1 MKKFLFI
8 LLGILITLVCVAYI
22 NNISD
27 SNANELITSDDGSN
41 LNESEKVIEDES
53 NWEIRY
59 YVDDLNEPTSEKY
72 ITNIKP
78 IIGTFSNTATTDSK
92 LSVHILIDK
101 DDAVFTM

>member
-22 NNISD
+22 TNISD
-27 SNANELITSDDGSN
+27 SNANELITSADGSN

-59 YVDDLNEPTSEKY
+59 YVDDLNEPT
-72 ITNIKP
+72 
-78 IIGTFSNTATTDSK
+78 
-92 LSVHILIDK
+92 L
-101 DDAVFTM
+101 